1 MKRLLLLIICATFI
15 TTACKKVTDI
25 LTVKAIYNANA
36 FTEKNCDQLGTVK
49 SINSNTAVN
58 ITFVN
63 NSKRQLHINWL
74 DYNGAEQHYKDLED
88 GQSWICPTFLTHP
101 WIIRK
106 TDNACATIL
115 IPKAG
120 ATSSETVSFG
130 ER

>member
-1 MKRLLLLIICATFI
+1 MKKVLLPLICCLLAISS
-15 TTACKKVTDI
+15 CKKIIDV

-36 FTEKNCDQLGTVK
+36 FTESNCDKLGTVK
-49 SINSNTAVN
+49 SINSYTAID

-63 NSKRQLHINWL
+63 NSKRQLHINWI

-88 GQSWICPTFLTHP
+88 GQSWVCPTFLTHP

-115 IPKAG
+115 TPKAG
-120 ATSSETVSFG
+120 AGTSETVSFG
-130 ER
+130 EK